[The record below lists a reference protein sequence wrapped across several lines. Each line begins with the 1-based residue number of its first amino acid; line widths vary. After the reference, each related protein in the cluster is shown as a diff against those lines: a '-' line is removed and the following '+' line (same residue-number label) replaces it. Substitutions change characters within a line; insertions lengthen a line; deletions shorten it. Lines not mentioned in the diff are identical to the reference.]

1 MPIEEPYNLIQ
12 KVQDGQLK
20 ASNAYV
26 TLRALK
32 SEIEY
37 AIKKIEGQLVDE
49 ITYLNDKEDLI
60 VSGYKISHV
69 AGRTS
74 YDFTQS
80 SMWKDADAE
89 KKRIERLI
97 KIATKDGVSIVDQHT
112 GEIIEPVE
120 MKQGNGYLKMEQVP
134 TSKPLI
140 DIIK

>member
-1 MPIEEPYNLIQ
+1 MPIEEPYNVIQ
-12 KVQDGQLK
+12 KVENGQLK

-37 AIKKIEGQLVDE
+37 AIKQIEGQIIDE
-49 ITYLNDKEDLI
+49 LTYLDDKEDLI

-74 YDFTQS
+74 YDYKES
-80 SMWKDADAE
+80 SMWKEADTE

-97 KIATKDGVSIVDQHT
+97 KVATKDGVSIVDQHT
-112 GEIIEPVE
+112 GEVIEPVK
-120 MKQGNGYLKMEQVP
+120 MKQGNGYIKMERSNDDLQKV
-134 TSKPLI
+134 I
-140 DIIK
+140 

>member
-1 MPIEEPYNLIQ
+1 MPIEEPYNLIK
-12 KVQDGQLK
+12 KVEEGNLK

-37 AIKKIEGQLVDE
+37 AIKQIESQIIDE
-49 ITYLNDKEDLI
+49 LTYLDSKEAL
-60 VSGYKISHV
+60 VVNGYKITHV

-74 YDFTQS
+74 YDYKES
-80 SMWKDADAE
+80 SMWKEADTE

-97 KIATKDGVSIVDQHT
+97 KVATKDGVSIVDQHT
-112 GEIIEPVE
+112 GEVIEPVQI
-120 MKQGNGYLKMEQVP
+120 KQGAGFIKMEQSP
-134 TSKPLI
+134 TPLI

>member
-12 KVQDGQLK
+12 KVQNGQVR

-32 SEIEY
+32 SEIEH
-37 AIKKIEGQLVDE
+37 AIKQIEGQIVDE
-49 ITYLNDKEDLI
+49 LTYLNDKEDLI

-74 YDFTQS
+74 FDYIQS
-80 SMWKDADAE
+80 SMWKEADAE

-120 MKQGNGYLKMEQVP
+120 MKQGNGYIKMERSNDDLQKV
-134 TSKPLI
+134 I
-140 DIIK
+140 

>member
-12 KVQDGQLK
+12 KVQNGHLK

-37 AIKKIEGQLVDE
+37 AIKQIEGQIVDE
-49 ITYLNDKEDLI
+49 LTYLDSKEDLI
-60 VSGYKISHV
+60 VSGFKLSHV

-74 YDFTQS
+74 YEYKQN
-80 SMWKDADAE
+80 SMWKDADEE

-97 KIATKDGVSIVDQHT
+97 KVATKDGVSIVDQAT
-112 GEIIEPVE
+112 GEIIEPVK
-120 MKQGNGYLKMEQVP
+120 MKQGNGYIKMERSNDDLQ
-134 TSKPLI
+134 K
-140 DIIK
+140 II